1 MGTPFKMKGSP
12 FQRNY
17 GIGSP
22 LHKDKPVK
30 VKTKKPTQEELIA
43 QAEAQFGDGVKV
55 SGGNK
60 TVQGTFTQ
68 DERGSSIA
76 GSSIEHKELRDKDR
90 AGSRVVGSEKMTSAE
105 RERLR
110 ELNAL
115 TLKAYKNQDLG
126 NKSNQPS
133 QSKGWQR

>member
-22 LHKDKPVK
+22 LHEDKPVK

-43 QAEAQFGDGVKV
+43 QADAQFGDGVEK

-60 TVQGTFTQ
+60 TVQGTFIQ

-76 GSSIEHKELRDKDR
+76 GSSIEHKQLRDKDR
-90 AGSRVVGSEKMTSAE
+90 ADENQWKKKMTSAD

-110 ELNAL
+110 ELNEL
-115 TLKAYKNQDLG
+115 TEKAYKNQGLG

-133 QSKGWQR
+133 QSKGWQK

>member
-43 QAEAQFGDGVKV
+43 QADAQFGDGVEK

-60 TVQGTFTQ
+60 TVQGTFIQ

-76 GSSIEHKELRDKDR
+76 GSPIEHKQLRDKDR
-90 AGSRVVGSEKMTSAE
+90 ADENQWEKKMTSAD

-110 ELNAL
+110 ELDAL
-115 TLKAYKNQDLG
+115 TEKAWKSKN
-126 NKSNQPS
+126 
-133 QSKGWQR
+133 